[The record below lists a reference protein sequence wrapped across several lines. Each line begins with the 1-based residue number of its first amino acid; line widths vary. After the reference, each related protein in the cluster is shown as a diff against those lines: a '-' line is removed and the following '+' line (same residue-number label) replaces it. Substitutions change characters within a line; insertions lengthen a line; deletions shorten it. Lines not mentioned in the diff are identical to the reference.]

1 MRSEFIQTS
10 IRPIKKLFIIEE
22 QDYTSFENIFL
33 KIKNEIDIIQ
43 NLLFINND
51 ELWTQSNKDF
61 IKRNDP
67 DIILNLSQ
75 VDNEK
80 LSNHFGITSVTP
92 DEDKYK
98 IGRFGTNIYA
108 FTRKPSYYNVL
119 VDNHNEPIKI
129 LSTKNLTNTPLSLVS
144 CINYGLYQDDIK
156 DLLRLSIFR
165 NLEVK
170 YLTSKKEILN
180 SLFETNSFIKLTNKI
195 GEIGGSGYGG
205 SIYEIDY
212 NEKGLFSNDKKYFF
226 ISEKNDFKTISF
238 FWNTRAYYS
247 NSKLVWIPID
257 FINDISKLVDN
268 ESIFIC
274 FDENIKNVIKKE
286 FGNNQIIQPTRLHF
300 MGKNTRW
307 AFYKHSQTINF
318 TGNELIIQHPVEKSF
333 IDIGAMAPY
342 VLEVSGLAEFL
353 YQKRKNI
360 GKLFFPKNYDVDFL
374 PERFQRISEKG
385 LAKYVLS
392 TSFLNPE
399 DAIFKISLPTFKE
412 VVDSIFMDTNY
423 SIKTT
428 HKSSILEQTLNLF
441 DGFFNVKY
449 ITDKKIFDILVSLTP
464 ILRTD
469 KAIKKFISKE
479 SESDVNQEEIRE
491 HLTELRDK
499 ELIQYQL
506 PIMTIKDILT
516 NHNIKK
522 ANQKNY
528 INILQKLY
536 NQDILLSGK
545 YFDCPYCNSKIWI
558 QLDTINRTNY
568 CNACNNKI
576 DLPIVDDYFK
586 LNQLIIRAIDQGQL
600 ATLLTLNFFHLQPY
614 YGFEYLSNLEIIRD
628 DTLITDI
635 DLLIKIGKRIGIV
648 ECKSNDTMQE
658 KQINEFIDIA
668 KEIKCDF
675 VAFSTLLSSSDS
687 KKEIDEL
694 VSNIN
699 TAMNKK
705 DLKIPVFIITGDI
718 LFSQKKNKISEYFEL
733 RNRDTFITGAILLEE
748 LKD

>member
-10 IRPIKKLFIIEE
+10 IRPIKKLFIIDDV
-22 QDYTSFENIFL
+22 DYTSFENIFL

-51 ELWTQSNKDF
+51 ELWSQSNKDF
-61 IKRNDP
+61 IKRNDL

-75 VDNEK
+75 IDNEK
-80 LSNHFGITSVTP
+80 LSDHFGITSVTP
-92 DEDKYK
+92 DEKK
-98 IGRFGTNIYA
+98 FRFVDFATNIYA

-119 VDNHNEPIKI
+119 IDNHNEPIKI
-129 LSTKNLTNTPLSLVS
+129 LSAESLTNTALSLVS

-165 NLEVK
+165 NLEVN
-170 YLTSKKEILN
+170 YLTSKDEILN
-180 SLFETNSFIKLTNKI
+180 SLFETNSFIKLTNEI

-205 SIYEIDY
+205 GIYEVDY
-212 NEKGLFSNDKKYFF
+212 NEKGLFSDDKKYFF
-226 ISEKNDFKTISF
+226 ISEKNDFKAISF

-274 FDENIKNVIKKE
+274 FNEKIENSIKKE
-286 FGNNQIIQPTRLHF
+286 FSNNQIIQPERLYF
-300 MGKNTRW
+300 RGKNRRW
-307 AFYKHSQTINF
+307 AFYEHSQTINF
-318 TGNELIIQHPVEKSF
+318 TGNKLIIQHPVEKSF
-333 IDIGAMAPY
+333 IDVGAMAPY
-342 VLEVSGLAEFL
+342 VLEVSGLDEFL

-374 PERFQRISEKG
+374 PERFQRISENG

-392 TSFLNPE
+392 TSFTNPE
-399 DAIFKISLPTFKE
+399 DAIFEISLPTFKE
-412 VVDSIFMDTNY
+412 VINRIFTDTNY
-423 SIKTT
+423 SIKAT

-441 DGFFNVKY
+441 DGFSNIKY
-449 ITDKKIFDILVSLTP
+449 ITDKKVFDILVSLTP
-464 ILRTD
+464 ISRTE
-469 KAIKKFISKE
+469 KAIKEFVKREKE
-479 SESDVNQEEIRE
+479 LDVNQEEIRE

-506 PIMTIKDILT
+506 PIMTINNILT
-516 NHNIKK
+516 NHCIKK
-522 ANQKNY
+522 ANQENY

-576 DLPIVDDYFK
+576 DLPIIDDYFK

-600 ATLLTLNFFHLQPY
+600 ATLLTLYFFHLQPY
-614 YGFEYLSNLEIIRD
+614 YGFEYLSNLEIIKD
-628 DTLITDI
+628 YTLITDI
-635 DLLIKIGKRIGIV
+635 DLLVKIGKKIGIV

-658 KQINEFIDIA
+658 KQINELIDIA

-675 VAFSTLLSSSDS
+675 IVFSTLLNSNDS
-687 KKEIDEL
+687 KNRIDEL
-694 VSNIN
+694 VSSIN
-699 TAMNKK
+699 RFMNKK
-705 DLKIPVFIITGDI
+705 DLNIPAFIITGDI
-718 LFSQKKNKISEYFEL
+718 LFSQNKNKISDYFEL
-733 RNRDTFITGAILLEE
+733 RDRDTFITGAILLEDS
-748 LKD
+748 KD

>member
-10 IRPIKKLFIIEE
+10 IRPIKKLFIIDE

-67 DIILNLSQ
+67 DIILNLSRI
-75 VDNEK
+75 DNEK

-92 DEDKYK
+92 DQNKYK
-98 IGRFGTNIYA
+98 IGRFGSNIYA

-129 LSTKNLTNTPLSLVS
+129 LSAKNLTNTPLSLMS
-144 CINYGLYQDDIK
+144 CVNYGLYQDDIK

-165 NLEVK
+165 NLEVN
-170 YLTSKKEILN
+170 YLTNKDEILN
-180 SLFETNSFIKLTNKI
+180 ALFEKNSFIKLTNEI
-195 GEIGGSGYGG
+195 GEIGGSGQG
-205 SIYEIDY
+205 SSIWEIDY
-212 NEKGLFSNDKKYFF
+212 NEKGLFSDDKKYFF
-226 ISEKNDFKTISF
+226 ISEKNDFKAISF

-257 FINDISKLVDN
+257 FINDISKLVDK

-274 FDENIKNVIKKE
+274 FNEKIGSIVKKE
-286 FGNNQIIQPTRLHF
+286 FGNNQIIQPSRLYF
-300 MGKNTRW
+300 RGKNTRW
-307 AFYKHSQTINF
+307 AFYQHSQTIYF
-318 TGNELIIQHPVEKSF
+318 TGKQIIIQHPVEKSF

-342 VLEVSGLAEFL
+342 ILEVSGLNEFL

-360 GKLFFPKNYDVDFL
+360 GKLFFPKNYDVDFF
-374 PERFQRISEKG
+374 PERFQRISENG
-385 LAKYVLS
+385 LAKYILN
-392 TSFLNPE
+392 TSFTNPE

-412 VVDSIFMDTNY
+412 VIDSIFTDTNY
-423 SIKTT
+423 SIKAT

-464 ILRTD
+464 ISRTD
-469 KAIKKFISKE
+469 KAIRKFISKK
-479 SESDVNQEEIRE
+479 SEFNETRE
-491 HLTELRDK
+491 HLIELRDK

-516 NHNIKK
+516 NHSIKK
-522 ANQKNY
+522 AYQENY
-528 INILQKLY
+528 VNILQKLY
-536 NQDILLSGK
+536 NQNILLSGK

-558 QLDTINRTNY
+558 QLDTINKTNY

-600 ATLLTLNFFHLQPY
+600 ATLLTLNFFYLQPY
-614 YGFEYLSNLEIIRD
+614 YGFEYLSNLEIIRNNS
-628 DTLITDI
+628 LITDM
-635 DLLIKIGKRIGIV
+635 DLLVKIGKRIGIV

-658 KQINEFIDIA
+658 KQINELIDIA

-675 VAFSTLLSSSDS
+675 VAFSTLLNSSDS

-705 DLKIPVFIITGDI
+705 VLNIPAFIITGDI
-718 LFSQKKNKISEYFEL
+718 LFSQKNNKISEYFEL
-733 RNRDTFITGAILLEE
+733 RNRDTFITGVILLEE
-748 LKD
+748 LKV